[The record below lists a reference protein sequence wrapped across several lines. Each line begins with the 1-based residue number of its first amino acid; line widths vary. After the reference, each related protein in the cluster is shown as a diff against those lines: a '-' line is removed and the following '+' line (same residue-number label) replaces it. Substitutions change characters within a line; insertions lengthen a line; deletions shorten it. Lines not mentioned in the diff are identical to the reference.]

1 MKLINLNRPMGQTY
15 GGNRMKKLLLL
26 LAMALILALNGCAI
40 TTKAVVTEGQEVN
53 FERYQLVRIEI
64 VDNVKTDYSKSGI
77 EMFEGLLRQRIGTV
91 LPYSEK
97 GAFGEKLYKGLGKTI
112 VDKDEDLLIK
122 ISIPYFKPDSKALRM
137 LVGFGSG
144 KGGLEYEA
152 TFACKD
158 KIIATLNGG
167 KSYGDVGSMVWEP
180 DSTVYRGSESTQILM
195 VSHSVNEIV
204 EFIRSNCKKY
214 QGN

>member
-1 MKLINLNRPMGQTY
+1 
-15 GGNRMKKLLLL
+15 
-26 LAMALILALNGCAI
+26 
-40 TTKAVVTEGQEVN
+40 
-53 FERYQLVRIEI
+53 
-64 VDNVKTDYSKSGI
+64 
-77 EMFEGLLRQRIGTV
+77 
-91 LPYSEK
+91 
-97 GAFGEKLYKGLGKTI
+97 
-112 VDKDEDLLIK
+112 
-122 ISIPYFKPDSKALRM
+122 M

-144 KGGLEYEA
+144 KGGLEYET

-158 KIIATLNGG
+158 EIIATLNGG

-204 EFIRSNCKKY
+204 EFIRSNGKKY